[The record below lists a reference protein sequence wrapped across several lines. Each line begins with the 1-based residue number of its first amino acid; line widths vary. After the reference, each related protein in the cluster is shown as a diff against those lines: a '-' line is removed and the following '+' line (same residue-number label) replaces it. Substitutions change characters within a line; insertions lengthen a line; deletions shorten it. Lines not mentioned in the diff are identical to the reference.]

1 MHFVNREYASGTY
14 HTLEGILMMGFG
26 LFLLNSV
33 CSLFNQF
40 CPNRR
45 DQDPGDPFKDA
56 SGTVT
61 IIVPVASRTSHIERA
76 SRLEKRG
83 NHGKPGPSSRTQGSI
98 MTQMHRCL
106 FCAGILMIGLAAQGE
121 LKRLNQ
127 TERPSLRR
135 DLESIPLE
143 LGDWVGQK
151 EDVAPDIV
159 ERAQT
164 TEYLNRVYE
173 SRTQPGLR
181 LTLWINYSEKGTN
194 LRHTPEIC
202 LPSGGWTKIES
213 QTKVLSVLTPGT
225 TRRCG
230 LPVWATAEVN
240 WLNRWDSGITFSE
253 RASWRTLSG
262 NCRSPAGAATDRPR
276 VARR

>member
-1 MHFVNREYASGTY
+1 
-14 HTLEGILMMGFG
+14 
-26 LFLLNSV
+26 
-33 CSLFNQF
+33 
-40 CPNRR
+40 
-45 DQDPGDPFKDA
+45 
-56 SGTVT
+56 
-61 IIVPVASRTSHIERA
+61 
-76 SRLEKRG
+76 
-83 NHGKPGPSSRTQGSI
+83 

-106 FCAGILMIGLAAQGE
+106 LCAGILMIGLAAQGE

-151 EDVAPDIV
+151 EDVAPNIV

-164 TEYLNRVYE
+164 TAYLNRVYE

-213 QTKVLSVLTPGT
+213 QTKVLNVLAPNDKKVRITLLGYGRGELVEQVGFWYYIFGEGKLENFVRQLPITSRSSHGQT
-225 TRRCG
+225 TRGSSMTVEIFYPGEHDPDGDALRDFAQALLIALEPV
-230 LPVWATAEVN
+230 LPHDRAEYYV
-240 WLNRWDSGITFSE
+240 
-253 RASWRTLSG
+253 
-262 NCRSPAGAATDRPR
+262 P
-276 VARR
+276 

>member
-1 MHFVNREYASGTY
+1 
-14 HTLEGILMMGFG
+14 
-26 LFLLNSV
+26 
-33 CSLFNQF
+33 
-40 CPNRR
+40 
-45 DQDPGDPFKDA
+45 
-56 SGTVT
+56 
-61 IIVPVASRTSHIERA
+61 
-76 SRLEKRG
+76 
-83 NHGKPGPSSRTQGSI
+83 

-106 FCAGILMIGLAAQGE
+106 LCAGILMIGLAAQGE
-121 LKRLNQ
+121 FKRLNQ

-164 TEYLNRVYE
+164 TAYLNRVYE

-213 QTKVLSVLTPGT
+213 QTKVLNVLAPHDKVVRITRLGYGRGELVEQVGFWYYIFGEGKLENFVRQLPITSRSSHGQT
-225 TRRCG
+225 TRGSSMTVEIFYPGEHDPDGDALRDFAQSLLIELELI
-230 LPVWATAEVN
+230 LPH
-240 WLNRWDSGITFSE
+240 D
-253 RASWRTLSG
+253 RADYYV
-262 NCRSPAGAATDRPR
+262 P
-276 VARR
+276 

>member
-1 MHFVNREYASGTY
+1 
-14 HTLEGILMMGFG
+14 
-26 LFLLNSV
+26 
-33 CSLFNQF
+33 
-40 CPNRR
+40 
-45 DQDPGDPFKDA
+45 
-56 SGTVT
+56 
-61 IIVPVASRTSHIERA
+61 
-76 SRLEKRG
+76 
-83 NHGKPGPSSRTQGSI
+83 

-106 FCAGILMIGLAAQGE
+106 LCAGILVLGLTAQGE

-151 EDVAPDIV
+151 EDVAPNIV

-164 TEYLNRVYE
+164 TAYLNRVYE

-213 QTKVLSVLTPGT
+213 QTKVLNVLAPNDKVVRITRLGYGRGELVEQVGFWYYIFGEGKLENFVRQLPITSRSSHGQT
-225 TRRCG
+225 TRGSSMTVEIFYPGEHDPDGDALRDFAQALLIALEPV
-230 LPVWATAEVN
+230 LPHDRAEYYV
-240 WLNRWDSGITFSE
+240 
-253 RASWRTLSG
+253 
-262 NCRSPAGAATDRPR
+262 P
-276 VARR
+276 

>member
-1 MHFVNREYASGTY
+1 
-14 HTLEGILMMGFG
+14 
-26 LFLLNSV
+26 
-33 CSLFNQF
+33 
-40 CPNRR
+40 
-45 DQDPGDPFKDA
+45 
-56 SGTVT
+56 
-61 IIVPVASRTSHIERA
+61 
-76 SRLEKRG
+76 
-83 NHGKPGPSSRTQGSI
+83 

-106 FCAGILMIGLAAQGE
+106 LCAGILMIGLAAQGE
-121 LKRLNQ
+121 LKSLNQ

-164 TEYLNRVYE
+164 TAYLNRVYE

-213 QTKVLSVLTPGT
+213 QTKVLNVLAPNDKVVRITRLGYGRGELVEQVGFWYYIFGEGKLENFVRQLPITSRSSHGQT
-225 TRRCG
+225 TRGSSMTVEIFYPGEHDPDGEALRDFAQALLIALEPV
-230 LPVWATAEVN
+230 LPHDRAEYYV
-240 WLNRWDSGITFSE
+240 
-253 RASWRTLSG
+253 
-262 NCRSPAGAATDRPR
+262 P
-276 VARR
+276 

>member
-1 MHFVNREYASGTY
+1 
-14 HTLEGILMMGFG
+14 
-26 LFLLNSV
+26 
-33 CSLFNQF
+33 
-40 CPNRR
+40 
-45 DQDPGDPFKDA
+45 
-56 SGTVT
+56 
-61 IIVPVASRTSHIERA
+61 
-76 SRLEKRG
+76 
-83 NHGKPGPSSRTQGSI
+83 

-106 FCAGILMIGLAAQGE
+106 LCAGILMIGLAAQGE

-159 ERAQT
+159 DRAQT
-164 TEYLNRVYE
+164 TAYLNRVYE

-213 QTKVLSVLTPGT
+213 QTKVLNVLAPNDKVVRITRLGYGRGELVEQVGFWYYIFGEGKLENFVRQLPITSRSSHGQT
-225 TRRCG
+225 TRGSSMTVEIFYPGEHDLDGDALRDFAQAMLIALEPV
-230 LPVWATAEVN
+230 LPHDRAEYYV
-240 WLNRWDSGITFSE
+240 
-253 RASWRTLSG
+253 
-262 NCRSPAGAATDRPR
+262 P
-276 VARR
+276 

>member
-1 MHFVNREYASGTY
+1 
-14 HTLEGILMMGFG
+14 
-26 LFLLNSV
+26 
-33 CSLFNQF
+33 
-40 CPNRR
+40 
-45 DQDPGDPFKDA
+45 
-56 SGTVT
+56 
-61 IIVPVASRTSHIERA
+61 
-76 SRLEKRG
+76 
-83 NHGKPGPSSRTQGSI
+83 

-106 FCAGILMIGLAAQGE
+106 LCAGILMIGLAAQGE

-143 LGDWVGQK
+143 LGDWVGRK

-213 QTKVLSVLTPGT
+213 QTKVLNVLAPNDKVVRITRMGYGRGELVEQVGFWYYIFGEGKLENFVRQLPITSRSSHGQT
-225 TRRCG
+225 TRGSSMTVEIFYPGEHDPDGDALRDFAQALLIALEPV
-230 LPVWATAEVN
+230 LPHDRAEYYV
-240 WLNRWDSGITFSE
+240 
-253 RASWRTLSG
+253 
-262 NCRSPAGAATDRPR
+262 P
-276 VARR
+276 

>member
-1 MHFVNREYASGTY
+1 
-14 HTLEGILMMGFG
+14 
-26 LFLLNSV
+26 
-33 CSLFNQF
+33 
-40 CPNRR
+40 
-45 DQDPGDPFKDA
+45 
-56 SGTVT
+56 
-61 IIVPVASRTSHIERA
+61 
-76 SRLEKRG
+76 
-83 NHGKPGPSSRTQGSI
+83 

-106 FCAGILMIGLAAQGE
+106 LCAGILMIGLAAQGE

-151 EDVAPDIV
+151 EHVAPDIV

-164 TEYLNRVYE
+164 TAYLNRVYE

-213 QTKVLSVLTPGT
+213 QTKVLNVLAPNDKVVRITRLGYGRGELVEQVGFWYYIFGEGKLENFVRQLPITSRSSHGQT
-225 TRRCG
+225 TRGSSMTVEIFYPGEHDPDGDALRDFAQALLIALEPV
-230 LPVWATAEVN
+230 LPHDRAEYYV
-240 WLNRWDSGITFSE
+240 
-253 RASWRTLSG
+253 
-262 NCRSPAGAATDRPR
+262 P
-276 VARR
+276 

>member
-1 MHFVNREYASGTY
+1 
-14 HTLEGILMMGFG
+14 
-26 LFLLNSV
+26 
-33 CSLFNQF
+33 
-40 CPNRR
+40 
-45 DQDPGDPFKDA
+45 
-56 SGTVT
+56 
-61 IIVPVASRTSHIERA
+61 
-76 SRLEKRG
+76 
-83 NHGKPGPSSRTQGSI
+83 

-106 FCAGILMIGLAAQGE
+106 LCAGILMIGLAAQGE
-121 LKRLNQ
+121 LKSLNQ

-164 TEYLNRVYE
+164 TAYLNRVYE

-213 QTKVLSVLTPGT
+213 QTKVLNVLAPNDKVVRITRLGYGRGELVEQVGFWYYIFGEGKLENFVRQLPITSRSSHGQT
-225 TRRCG
+225 TRGSSMTVEIFYPGEHDPDGDALRDFAQALLIALEPV
-230 LPVWATAEVN
+230 LPHDRAEYYV
-240 WLNRWDSGITFSE
+240 
-253 RASWRTLSG
+253 
-262 NCRSPAGAATDRPR
+262 P
-276 VARR
+276 

>member
-1 MHFVNREYASGTY
+1 
-14 HTLEGILMMGFG
+14 
-26 LFLLNSV
+26 
-33 CSLFNQF
+33 
-40 CPNRR
+40 
-45 DQDPGDPFKDA
+45 
-56 SGTVT
+56 
-61 IIVPVASRTSHIERA
+61 
-76 SRLEKRG
+76 
-83 NHGKPGPSSRTQGSI
+83 

-106 FCAGILMIGLAAQGE
+106 LCAGILMIGLAAQGE

-164 TEYLNRVYE
+164 TAYLNRVYE

-213 QTKVLSVLTPGT
+213 QTKVLNVLAPNDKVVRITRLGYGRGELVEQVGFWYYIFGEGKLENFVRQLPITSRSSHGQT
-225 TRRCG
+225 TRGSSMTVEIFYPGEHDLDGDALRDFAQAMLIALEPV
-230 LPVWATAEVN
+230 LPHDRAEYYV
-240 WLNRWDSGITFSE
+240 
-253 RASWRTLSG
+253 
-262 NCRSPAGAATDRPR
+262 P
-276 VARR
+276 

>member
-1 MHFVNREYASGTY
+1 
-14 HTLEGILMMGFG
+14 
-26 LFLLNSV
+26 
-33 CSLFNQF
+33 
-40 CPNRR
+40 
-45 DQDPGDPFKDA
+45 
-56 SGTVT
+56 
-61 IIVPVASRTSHIERA
+61 
-76 SRLEKRG
+76 
-83 NHGKPGPSSRTQGSI
+83 

-106 FCAGILMIGLAAQGE
+106 LCAGILMIGLAAQGE

-164 TEYLNRVYE
+164 TAYLNRVYE

-213 QTKVLSVLTPGT
+213 QTKVLNVLAPNDKVVRITRLGYGRGELVEQVGFWYYIFGEGKLENFVRQLPITSRSSHGQT
-225 TRRCG
+225 TRGSSMTVEIFYPGERDPDG
-230 LPVWATAEVN
+230 DALRDFAQALLIALEPVLPHDRAEYYV
-240 WLNRWDSGITFSE
+240 
-253 RASWRTLSG
+253 
-262 NCRSPAGAATDRPR
+262 P
-276 VARR
+276 